1 MLKTI
6 FIFWTWTPNG
16 QDTILD
22 LCHEQFSPGRGFKS
36 KCDQNHILPL
46 LFSGFIID
54 TRTPAAINN
63 ARNKGGGLESD
74 VYYPAWKK
82 ITKSIDRFHFLLDSY
97 SKLMEACCDTSVSH
111 DKWLNRLALSSWLT
125 HVKEILNC
133 GCLVAQCVDQVRKI
147 NWSFCNLRVDYS
159 FINSK

>member
-1 MLKTI
+1 MDRTQ
-6 FIFWTWTPNG
+6 FWTSAMNSLALAERSCLENQNCVLSIRCPSPKYEN
-16 QDTILD
+16 IL
-22 LCHEQFSPGRGFKS
+22 
-36 KCDQNHILPL
+36 L
-46 LFSGFIID
+46 LLLSGFIID